1 MREWPA
7 GEDDW
12 LISLWSLN
20 EEDDGEME
28 QGADA
33 ADAARSRGRSRRPHV
48 SRLDFLAQSRSSR
61 LRRPHVPHDQGASLS
76 LRLLPPLGLMWR
88 SVWVSGLPSGRLG
101 RLAFEL
107 GGRYSTHY

>member
-76 LRLLPPLGLMWR
+76 SAATAPRADVEERVGVR
-88 SVWVSGLPSGRLG
+88 AAVWPARTIGV
-101 RLAFEL
+101 
-107 GGRYSTHY
+107 